1 MVDLSSDTQTRP
13 VTAMRAAIA
22 RAEVGDEQKG
32 EDPTVNALQERVD
45 GLLGMEAAVF
55 LSPRTSRTCPSGH
68 TRPPARFAVC
78 STDTSRERGR

>member
-32 EDPTVNALQERVD
+32 EDPTVNALQERVA
-45 GLLGMEAAVF
+45 GLLGSGALRSRPSRHARRW
-55 LSPRTSRTCPSGH
+55 SPS
-68 TRPPARFAVC
+68 PPPEGCYVA
-78 STDTSRERGR
+78 